1 MAEKGVVVRAH
12 LRMPDL
18 ERAVRFYTE
27 TLGLTEQSQET
38 GVSRLSTPTQRDDQC
53 PLTLR
58 TGQRGLD
65 RVVLGESE
73 AAVHGIES
81 RLTERGTAFERR
93 DERVGQTIAVTLPSG
108 LPMQFHSRKSDQ
120 DETQTR
126 SSRAPRGIDH
136 ITVASPD
143 VRADAEFLRDELGFR
158 LFDVAM
164 AGPGIWGRAFA
175 RRGDGTH
182 DVALL
187 QEPLASST
195 RLHHVAWR
203 ARSVNHVTGLAER
216 VRTAGFE
223 VDIDMQRT
231 VDGTHAA
238 VYARDP
244 AGHRLEL
251 ATEPTGR
258 TPAAPISLAAADHD
272 DIDVL

>member
-1 MAEKGVVVRAH
+1 MAEKGVVVGAH
-12 LRMPDL
+12 LRVPDL
-18 ERAVRFYTE
+18 ERAVGFYTE
-27 TLGLTEQSQET
+27 TLGLTEQSRGT
-38 GVSRLSTPTQRDDQC
+38 GVSRLSTPTQRHDQC

-58 TGQRGLD
+58 TGERGLD
-65 RVVLGESE
+65 RVAVGVGE
-73 AAVHGIES
+73 ATVHDIES

-93 DERVGQTIAVTLPSG
+93 DGTRGRTIAVTLPGG
-108 LPMQFHSRKSDQ
+108 LPMQFHSRESDR
-120 DETQTR
+120 DETQTDP
-126 SSRAPRGIDH
+126 SRAPRGIDH

-203 ARSVNHVTGLAER
+203 TRSVDHVTKL
-216 VRTAGFE
+216 
-223 VDIDMQRT
+223 
-231 VDGTHAA
+231 
-238 VYARDP
+238 
-244 AGHRLEL
+244 
-251 ATEPTGR
+251 
-258 TPAAPISLAAADHD
+258 TPSLTL
-272 DIDVL
+272 I